1 MPDEDLYE
9 LVQVDPLH
17 KLRERGEEL
26 EKEIDSIKKVLK
38 DTVAVSKL
46 HASADELVDKII
58 EMIKVSQDMVEAV
71 AKTNQQLS
79 QQLQKSLDEMVRSN
93 KELSEKLDGLLDFFA
108 EASEA
113 PPEEESAAAG
123 GSELKPVLESLTRK
137 LDEVVQTNREV
148 AGRTAELQGS
158 LSDIT
163 GDLKMQVKKMRA
175 PGAPMPQN
183 QPFTP
188 TRLAAPRPGFPSAP
202 LPPAP
207 VKQAKPEE
215 L

>member
-9 LVQVDPLH
+9 LVQMDPLH

-113 PPEEESAAAG
+113 PPEEESAAAE
-123 GSELKPVLESLTRK
+123 SELKPVLENLTRK

-148 AGRTAELQGS
+148 ATRTAELQSG
-158 LSDIT
+158 LSNIT
-163 GDLKMQVKKMRA
+163 GDIQTQVKKMRA
-175 PGAPMPQN
+175 PGAPVPQ
-183 QPFTP
+183 QQFAP
-188 TRLAAPRPGFPSAP
+188 TRLTAPRPGFPSAP

-207 VKQAKPEE
+207 IRAKQED

>member
-1 MPDEDLYE
+1 M
-9 LVQVDPLH
+9 DPLH

-26 EKEIDSIKKVLK
+26 EKEIDSIKRVLK

-46 HASADELVDKII
+46 HASADEMVDKII

-113 PPEEESAAAG
+113 PPEEESAAAPDSG
-123 GSELKPVLESLTRK
+123 LKTVLENLTKK
-137 LDEVVQTNREV
+137 LDEVVQTNKDV
-148 AGRTAELQGS
+148 ATRTSELQSG
-158 LSDIT
+158 LSNIT
-163 GDLKMQVKKMRA
+163 GDIQTQVKKMRA
-175 PGAPMPQN
+175 PGAPVPQ
-183 QPFTP
+183 QQFAP
-188 TRLAAPRPGFPSAP
+188 TRLTAPRPGFPSAP

-207 VKQAKPEE
+207 IRQTKPED